1 LGEVRIGSSSCAVAA
16 EAKRSTVSRASSKSK
31 SLLIF
36 GTILRYSAECVE
48 GEFSEVGYPLDFVTL
63 VVTFERR

>member
-1 LGEVRIGSSSCAVAA
+1 MVVGTVGRVHQDRGIAA
-16 EAKRSTVSRASSKSK
+16 
-31 SLLIF
+31 
-36 GTILRYSAECVE
+36 YSPECVE